1 MQEAAVKLCFYYN
14 KELESITQGR
24 RDDQQKKGNLLVII
38 SLCTFELWEFSY
50 PASTFF
56 RLLYESC
63 NYPMSLFSHARFLS
77 PPLCGR
83 EPAVPAEQPS
93 RWWRWPRT
101 SSGAPA
107 AAHKSLSQKKK
118 GFAKKSVW
126 VVLPTKR
133 PDDTDVREHY
143 FILRWISHL
152 INT

>member
-107 AAHKSLSQKKK
+107 AAHKSLSKKK
-118 GFAKKSVW
+118 KK
-126 VVLPTKR
+126 VLQRRAFELCCRQNVQT
-133 PDDTDVREHY
+133 TQTSEII
-143 FILRWISHL
+143 ILFYAEFL
-152 INT
+152 I